1 MIEKAC
7 RTCGIS
13 KPLDAFFLV
22 GRTTGE
28 RPSRGAHGRVPDCK
42 ACKSHLR
49 KPSLAEERRERASLD
64 AAGLKRCN
72 VCRATKPLADF
83 ATRRASPDGVS
94 STCRVCANIRSAQW
108 KEAHPGAHK
117 QWYDEN
123 RDWKR
128 QYFQQWRQA
137 NAERVKQGYRTW
149 AKANK
154 ARINALIAKRN
165 AIKLKATPPWA
176 DHSAIRAIYKEAS
189 RLTAETGIR
198 HEVDHVVPLR
208 HPRVCGLHVAA
219 NMQILTSDENKRK
232 SNQFPLASES
242 PASDI
247 RALRNPLNMTGCAL
261 AGTSSASESS
271 SASTASTGG
280 SSEVG
285 VAAAAS

>member
-1 MIEKAC
+1 
-7 RTCGIS
+7 
-13 KPLDAFFLV
+13 
-22 GRTTGE
+22 
-28 RPSRGAHGRVPDCK
+28 
-42 ACKSHLR
+42 
-49 KPSLAEERRERASLD
+49 
-64 AAGLKRCN
+64 
-72 VCRATKPLADF
+72 
-83 ATRRASPDGVS
+83 VS

-232 SNQFPLASES
+232 SNQFPLTSYI
-242 PASDI
+242 PAVTI
-247 RALRNPLNMTGCAL
+247 RVLRHPLNTNGCAF
-261 AGTSSASESS
+261 GDTSSEPSSASSDDTG
-271 SASTASTGG
+271 SAGKLD
-280 SSEVG
+280 EG
-285 VAAAAS
+285 VAAAAV